1 MAKLVAAFGTSH
13 SIMLTSRREDWQ
25 YGFAQVD
32 PKNPYYFDRQG
43 RPCSYDQLLAM
54 APPNAAEMVAPERM
68 AERFDQAQAAMDE
81 LRERIAAA
89 DLDVLLVV
97 GDDQSELFKMS
108 NMPALA
114 IYYGKSIRNARR
126 EALPTDASWYQLARV
141 QRQEPSVD
149 VDYPVDSELA
159 EWLIRQLSDREFD
172 ITAMNGLEGDLYEGH
187 AFSFPHR
194 RYLSHARLPVV
205 PVIVNTF
212 DPPNQPTPRRCVALG
227 RALRKLIAAY
237 PKDMRVGILASGGL
251 SHFVVDEQLDRQ
263 LIDAFRSHNLEFL
276 AGLDPLRLQAG
287 SSEIRNWIVMA
298 GASTDLVMD
307 WVDYIP
313 GYRSPALTG
322 TGLCFASWRR
332 PEDL

>member
-1 MAKLVAAFGTSH
+1 MARLVAAFGTSH
-13 SIMLTSRREDWQ
+13 SLMLTSRKEDWQ

-32 PKNPYYFDRQG
+32 PKNPHYFDRQG
-43 RPCSYDQLLAM
+43 RPCNYEQLLAL
-54 APPNAAEMVAPERM
+54 APADAAARVTPERM

-89 DLDVLLVV
+89 ELDVLLVV
-97 GDDQSELFKMS
+97 GDDQSELFRMS
-108 NMPALA
+108 NMPAVA
-114 IYYGKSIRNARR
+114 IYYGATIRNARR
-126 EALPTDASWYQLARV
+126 EQLAEGAHWYQVARV
-141 QRQEPSVD
+141 QRQEPDAD
-149 VDYPVDSELA
+149 VHYPVDSELA

-227 RALRKLIAAY
+227 KALGELIAAY
-237 PKDMRVGILASGGL
+237 PKDLRVGILASGGL
-251 SHFVVDEQLDRQ
+251 SHFVVDEELDQR
-263 LIDAFRSHNLEFL
+263 LIEAFRTADLDFL
-276 AGLDPLRLQAG
+276 AALDPLRLQAG

-298 GASTDLVMD
+298 AAGSALAMD
-307 WVDYIP
+307 WVSYVP

-322 TGLCFASWRR
+322 TGLCFASWR
-332 PEDL
+332 